1 MGRGLRATGMDEP
14 RRRVRLALTLTL
26 VFMAVAGLLA
36 LDLPPRRSGPPA
48 AEAHHAPVEGF
59 GAVTRGGEGR
69 PECVVRSLGDS
80 GPHTLRECLSA
91 GHRSVTFAV
100 AGLIVLTSQLDVQ
113 GAHVTIDGFTAPWPG
128 ITLSGAGL
136 NISDTGGEV
145 HDVIVRGLRIRDAGR
160 LSGGHRSGG
169 KSSTDCVGLYGAG
182 VFNVVI
188 DHVSIHN
195 CADGG
200 IDISSGPKNV
210 TIQWSIVS
218 TGKAMLWGST
228 SSSAARDTTRISLHH
243 SVVMCDDE
251 AHGCDR
257 FPLIRASHRVLVADL
272 RQNVFGRWLRA
283 SGTRIEP
290 AASVNVVGNAYI
302 PRADATFAQR
312 QQSLGVEP
320 STRVYTAANVELGP
334 PPRPDLNENGNTR
347 RPLPAPAI
355 TQRPLGCVV
364 RQAGMHPR
372 DAVDERLT
380 AYAAAVLT
388 ACNET
393 STGFPPS
400 PGRSDR

>member
-1 MGRGLRATGMDEP
+1 MDEI
-14 RRRVRLALTLTL
+14 RLWARLGATLTL
-26 VFMAVAGLLA
+26 AVMAVGGHLR
-36 LDLPPRRSGPPA
+36 LDVPARLSGPPA
-48 AEAHHAPVEGF
+48 AQAHHAPVEGF
-59 GAVTRGGEGR
+59 GAVTRGGAGQ

-91 GHRSVTFAV
+91 GHRTVTFAV
-100 AGLIVLTSQLDVQ
+100 AGLIVLASQLDVQ
-113 GAHVTIDGFTAPWPG
+113 GAYITVDGFTAPSPG
-128 ITLSGAGL
+128 ITLSGGGL
-136 NISDTGGEV
+136 NIWDTGGEA
-145 HDVIVRGLRIRDAGR
+145 HDIIVRGLRIRDAGR
-160 LSGGHRSGG
+160 LSGG

-182 VFNVVI
+182 VYNIVI

-228 SSSAARDTTRISLHH
+228 SSSAARDTTRISMHH
-243 SVVMCDDE
+243 TIVMCDDE
-251 AHGCDR
+251 ALGCDR
-257 FPLIRASHRVLVADL
+257 FPLIRASDRVLVADL

-302 PRADATFAQR
+302 PRPESTFAQR
-312 QQSLGVEP
+312 QQSLGVHP
-320 STRVYTAANVELGP
+320 GTRVHTAANFELGP
-334 PPRPDLNENGNTR
+334 LPRPDLNDNGNTP

-355 TQRPLGCVV
+355 TRRPLGCVV

-372 DAVDERLT
+372 DAIDDRLV
-380 AYAAAVLT
+380 AYADAVLP
-388 ACNET
+388 ACDET
-393 STGFPPS
+393 RTRFPPS
-400 PGRSDR
+400 PRRTDR